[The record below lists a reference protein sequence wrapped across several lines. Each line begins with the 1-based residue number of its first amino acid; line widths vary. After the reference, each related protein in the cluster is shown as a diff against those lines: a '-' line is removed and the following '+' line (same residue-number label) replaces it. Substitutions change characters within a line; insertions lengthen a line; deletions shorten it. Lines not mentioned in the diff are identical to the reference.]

1 LGENGFTDL
10 PPRRWDLVS
19 LLLFLFFSQ
28 GRSAFKIIA
37 ENCWERLLLKIIVG
51 VFVEVTAEN

>member
-1 LGENGFTDL
+1 VKTVLQFY
-10 PPRRWDLVS
+10 PREDGIWS
-19 LLLFLFFSQ
+19 LFYSFYFFISQ
-28 GRSAFKIIA
+28 DGLAFKIIA